1 MKVPSKQKRLL
12 AGYYVT
18 FVAFKT
24 KEDKLA
30 VAASFAGNV
39 VVFFQ
44 KNETFKFM
52 RKNKKAEVPGKLCR
66 AIEREARIMH
76 AAIAGTAELVVSN
89 PDHAQQRTL
98 LKY

>member
-1 MKVPSKQKRLL
+1 MKVPSKHEHFL

-18 FVAFKT
+18 FVTFKS
-24 KEDKLA
+24 KMGKPA

-52 RKNKKAEVPGKLCR
+52 RKNRKAEVPGKLWR

-76 AAIAGTAELVVSN
+76 AASL
-89 PDHAQQRTL
+89 AQQN
-98 LKY
+98 